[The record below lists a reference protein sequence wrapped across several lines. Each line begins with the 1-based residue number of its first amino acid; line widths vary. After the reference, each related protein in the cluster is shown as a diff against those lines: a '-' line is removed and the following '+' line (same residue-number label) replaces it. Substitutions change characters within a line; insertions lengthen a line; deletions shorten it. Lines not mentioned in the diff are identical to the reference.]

1 MFGRSKA
8 TPQIDAAVATSVNYE
23 VTIADLAQRSQ
34 KRAWFVAAS
43 AVLMSFLLALGYL
56 LMLPLKERTP
66 FIVLADPYTGT
77 ATVAPLVSDLS
88 QSPVTANAAI
98 NKANIANYVIA
109 RESYDY
115 NILTQRDWRLV
126 WTMSTKEEGEAYD
139 NLLSPVNPESPIKLY
154 GKFRAIR
161 INIISLT
168 PNQEG
173 WFDKQGS
180 ATVRFQRV
188 LVDKNNGTPSI
199 LDTRVA
205 TIVYTYNEALS
216 LTDEQRFSNP
226 LGFQVTDYRVV
237 SEMGSLPV
245 QPPNAAPVSGAA
257 QVPGAMPG
265 TAVPSAPGTGQGVA
279 PATPAAAAPGAAP
292 QLSAPQ
298 QNAAAPAGN
307 ANGAN
312 NR

>member
-1 MFGRSKA
+1 MFGKSKA
-8 TPQIDAAVATSVNYE
+8 TPQIAAAVANSVNYE
-23 VTIADLAQRSQ
+23 VTIADLARRSE
-34 KRAWFVAAS
+34 KRAWFVACS
-43 AVLMSFLLALGYL
+43 AVLMSLLLAAACM

-66 FIVLADPYTGT
+66 FLVLADPYTGT

-98 NKANIANYVIA
+98 NKANIANYVVS

-126 WTMSTKEEGEAYD
+126 WTMSTKAEGQAYD
-139 NLLSPVNPESPIKLY
+139 DLLSPGNPESPIKLY

-168 PNQEG
+168 SNQEG

-205 TIVYTYNEALS
+205 TIIYTYNEALS

-245 QPPNAAPVSGAA
+245 QPPAAAPASNAGPTLGALPRTDVSMVTGAGPGAA
-257 QVPGAMPG
+257 AMP
-265 TAVPSAPGTGQGVA
+265 
-279 PATPAAAAPGAAP
+279 TPAAIDPAAP

-298 QNAAAPAGN
+298 QNTTPPAGN

-312 NR
+312 TR